1 MAKKKSIAEQELE
14 DFDLVFKALGHR
26 TRRNILVVLQA
37 RGGSLAVR
45 HIVARFNLAWPTVT
59 RHLQLLEA
67 AGLVTQTR
75 VSRELIYEF
84 NGQRMKDVVA
94 NWMKWF

>member
-1 MAKKKSIAEQELE
+1 MARKSIAEQELE

-26 TRRNILVVLQA
+26 TRRNIIVLLQA
-37 RGGSLAVR
+37 RGEALAAR

-75 VSRELIYEF
+75 ASRELLYAF
-84 NGQRMKDVVA
+84 NAQRMKDVVG

>member
-37 RGGSLAVR
+37 RGGSLAAR

-67 AGLVTQTR
+67 AGLVKQTR

-94 NWMKWF
+94 NWMIWF

>member
-1 MAKKKSIAEQELE
+1 MARKSIAEQELE

-37 RGGSLAVR
+37 RGGSLAAR
-45 HIVARFNLAWPTVT
+45 HIVARFNSAWPTIT

-75 VSRELIYEF
+75 VSRELIYQF
-84 NGQRMKDVVA
+84 NGRRMKDVVA